1 MAYDQGRIL
10 NNSTSFSLLVDGVAR
25 HSVVFLVQPRGCTN
39 DPRRIN
45 QTKEKCRGGFHEEF
59 HFEHPLAQ
67 CLNCGYPEK
76 LLPWF
81 LFYKNLLADEGM
93 DDR

>member
-1 MAYDQGRIL
+1 MAYDQGCFL
-10 NNSTSFSLLVDGVAR
+10 NNSASFSLLGDGAAR
-25 HSVVFLVQPRGCTN
+25 HSAVSLVRLLGCTN

-45 QTKEKCRGGFHEEF
+45 QTKEKYRGGFHEEF

-81 LFYKNLLADEGM
+81 WFYKTPHADEGM